1 MDGLKNNCQN
11 AKKGAAAPIANL
23 KAIMPV

>member
-1 MDGLKNNCQN
+1 MDGLKKQMPKC
-11 AKKGAAAPIANL
+11 KKGAVAPIANL